1 MRTTDVVEK
10 YWFFEA
16 NYMQAFADVH
26 LGPIQLGAARA
37 PDFAVVKSNA
47 KM

>member
-16 NYMQAFADVH
+16 IICKLLQMFH

-37 PDFAVVKSNA
+37 PDLAVVKSNA